1 MKKTYKNVKRTTTA
15 SGCNKNNRYK
25 NNPYEKISFSH
36 LGQQNLKNNK
46 GRSPAQSKA
55 RDVIRKYKMQLRKL
69 EFKRLKKLVPSMQ
82 NTSDEESNEVISNYF
97 GWLKLIC
104 SIFEAKG
111 KMSRISDRPISTF
124 QVWRPNLFLNYILH
138 TK

>member
-55 RDVIRKYKMQLRKL
+55 RDVIRKYRMQLRKL

-82 NTSDEESNEVISNYF
+82 NTSDEESNEVIRNYF

-111 KMSRISDRPISTF
+111 KMSRVGYRTGLFQLFKFGGQTF
-124 QVWRPNLFLNYILH
+124 F
-138 TK
+138 

>member
-15 SGCNKNNRYK
+15 SGFNKNNRYK

-55 RDVIRKYKMQLRKL
+55 RDVIRKYRMQLRKL

-82 NTSDEESNEVISNYF
+82 NTSDEESNEVQILMEAVSYIDQLHHRLLHQIHSV
-97 GWLKLIC
+97 GLPPQLI
-104 SIFEAKG
+104 KG
-111 KMSRISDRPISTF
+111 EDFFS
-124 QVWRPNLFLNYILH
+124 
-138 TK
+138 

>member
-15 SGCNKNNRYK
+15 SCFNKNDRYR

-46 GRSPAQSKA
+46 RSSPAQSKA
-55 RDVIRKYKMQLRKL
+55 RDVIRKYRMQLRKL

-82 NTSDEESNEVISNYF
+82 NTSDEEPNEVISNYF
-97 GWLKLIC
+97 VINFVG
-104 SIFEAKG
+104 
-111 KMSRISDRPISTF
+111 
-124 QVWRPNLFLNYILH
+124 
-138 TK
+138 

>member
-15 SGCNKNNRYK
+15 SCFNKNDRYR

-55 RDVIRKYKMQLRKL
+55 RDVIRKYRMQLRKL

-82 NTSDEESNEVISNYF
+82 NTSDEEPNEVISNYF
-97 GWLKLIC
+97 VINFVG
-104 SIFEAKG
+104 
-111 KMSRISDRPISTF
+111 
-124 QVWRPNLFLNYILH
+124 
-138 TK
+138 